1 MLRYVRIEWT
11 EEKWQ
16 PVKSRLRFAN
26 CISSWQWRWL
36 PHRLSKRQLQS
47 RTVLF
52 RTTFTRTIMLNLL
65 MKWLLGSF
73 ENVWKFVTVTW
84 SHVYQASFW
93 VVVLRTSWF
102 GKEKNWSSS
111 QKKLRCSVLLLPW
124 GLRIVDIKPSEI
136 FGTIWC
142 VLVFS
147 TVQTFHKII
156 MKMLSH
162 DQRSSAER
170 KNSPLYKIF
179 FQIIWVRLRRQFPCL
194 HGQPL

>member
-1 MLRYVRIEWT
+1 MTTTQVVET
-11 EEKWQ
+11 SVT
-16 PVKSRLRFAN
+16 VKNSPTQD
-26 CISSWQWRWL
+26 CVQ
-36 PHRLSKRQLQS
+36 
-47 RTVLF
+47 
-52 RTTFTRTIMLNLL
+52 TIMLNLL
-65 MKWLLGSF
+65 MKWLLGSV
-73 ENVWKFVTVTW
+73 ENVWTFVTVTW

-102 GKEKNWSSS
+102 GREKNWSSS
-111 QKKLRCSVLLLPW
+111 QKKLCCSVLLLPW
-124 GLRIVDIKPSEI
+124 GLRIVGIKPTEI
-136 FGTIWC
+136 FGTIWR

-156 MKMLSH
+156 EVIIMKMLF
-162 DQRSSAER
+162 DQRSSDER

>member
-1 MLRYVRIEWT
+1 MLRSVRIEWT

-16 PVKSRLRFAN
+16 PVKIRLRFAN
-26 CISSWQWRWL
+26 CISSWHWRWL

-65 MKWLLGSF
+65 TKWLLGSF
-73 ENVWKFVTVTW
+73 ENVWTFVTVAR

-93 VVVLRTSWF
+93 LVVLRTAWF

-124 GLRIVDIKPSEI
+124 GLRIVDSKPSEI

-156 MKMLSH
+156 MKMLF

-170 KNSPLYKIF
+170 KNSVKIHHCIKF
-179 FQIIWVRLRRQFPCL
+179 SSK
-194 HGQPL
+194 

>member
-1 MLRYVRIEWT
+1 M
-11 EEKWQ
+11 
-16 PVKSRLRFAN
+16 
-26 CISSWQWRWL
+26 
-36 PHRLSKRQLQS
+36 
-47 RTVLF
+47 
-52 RTTFTRTIMLNLL
+52 
-65 MKWLLGSF
+65 
-73 ENVWKFVTVTW
+73 
-84 SHVYQASFW
+84 
-93 VVVLRTSWF
+93 
-102 GKEKNWSSS
+102 
-111 QKKLRCSVLLLPW
+111 
-124 GLRIVDIKPSEI
+124 DIKPSEI

-162 DQRSSAER
+162 DQRTSAER